1 MILYLVENV
10 QELEERTILNICSSK
25 EKAIE
30 LANNYKK
37 NFKREGYEEWDD
49 IIDIEPLYVDSES
62 EVFWDYNIYLLKTI
76 GRFT

>member
-30 LANNYKK
+30 LMNIYKK

-49 IIDIEPLYVDSES
+49 IIDIEPLYIDSKY
-62 EVFWDYNIYLLKTI
+62 EVFWDYNLHYNDGIY
-76 GRFT
+76 